1 MNWKEFFTGYK
12 GKDLPEELRGFN
24 WGAFLLT
31 FIWGIKHKAW
41 ITLLGIPLLWF
52 QLPLGLN
59 LILFTILQF
68 YCGFKGNM
76 WAYQQDWWM
85 SVKDFRKTQAIWA
98 IAAISLNILIPM
110 ILLALTL
117 QFIKK
122 SPDNPKN
129 LILNTQCAIANSN
142 LKHGLKKVSINS
154 SVTSKDIA
162 YAFSKQFK
170 NTTVNEDSVK
180 FFIKEN
186 NQKIDIYYITFLKD
200 TQNPCNFETKNCTI
214 NSGFILP
221 DEISINEHCQFYY
234 NDKRE
239 FIPDEQTKKILKKGY
254 NFFKY
259 L

>member
-1 MNWKEFFTGYK
+1 MNWKEFLTGYR
-12 GKDLPEELRGFN
+12 GKDLPDELKGFN

-31 FIWGIKHKAW
+31 FVWGIKHRAW
-41 ITLLGIPLLWF
+41 ITLLGIPLLVV
-52 QLPLGLN
+52 QLPMGLN
-59 LILFTILQF
+59 LILFTVLQF

-85 SVKDFRKTQAIWA
+85 SVKDFRMTQIRWA
-98 IAAISLNILIPM
+98 AAAICLNIIIPV
-110 ILLALTL
+110 ILLTLTL

-129 LILNTQCAIANSN
+129 FILNTQCAIANSN
-142 LKHGLKKVSINS
+142 LKYGMKNVSINS
-154 SVTSKDIA
+154 SVTSNDIA
-162 YAFSKQFK
+162 ANFGKQFK
-170 NTTVNEDSVK
+170 NTVVNEDNVEFFVK
-180 FFIKEN
+180 KY
-186 NQKIDIYYITFLKD
+186 NQKIDIYYITFIKD
-200 TQNPCNFETKNCTI
+200 SKKPCKFETKNCII

-221 DEISINEHCQFYY
+221 DEISIDSHCQFYF

-239 FIPDEQTKKILKKGY
+239 FIPDNITKKVLKKGY

>member
-1 MNWKEFFTGYK
+1 MNWKEFLTGYK
-12 GKDLPEELRGFN
+12 GKDLPDELRGFN

-31 FIWGIKHKAW
+31 FIWGIKHRAW
-41 ITLLGIPLLWF
+41 ITLLGIPLLII

-68 YCGFKGNM
+68 YSGFKGNM

-85 SVKDFRKTQAIWA
+85 SVKDFRRTQIRWA
-98 IAAISLNILIPM
+98 VAAISINILVPI
-110 ILLALTL
+110 ILLSLTL

-129 LILNTQCAIANSN
+129 FILNTQCAIANN
-142 LKHGLKKVSINS
+142 KLQKGIKKISINS
-154 SVTSKDIA
+154 SVSSQEIA
-162 YAFSKQFK
+162 KSFGKQFK
-170 NTTVNEDSVK
+170 NTIVHEDSVK
-180 FFIKEN
+180 FYIKEN
-186 NQKIDIYYITFLKD
+186 NQKIDLYYINFTKD
-200 TQNPCNFETKNCTI
+200 TQNPCKFEAKNCTI

-221 DEISINEHCQFYY
+221 DEISIDSHCQFYF

-239 FIPDEQTKKILKKGY
+239 FIPDIETKKILKKGY